1 MVDTVDSKS
10 TAPKAYRFKSDR
22 RHKADP
28 QGLLFYLSQE
38 FLDKL
43 FSFSFRSLVDS
54 LNLFAR
60 YNGLEREGDHDD
72 ADEIDREA
80 G

>member
-1 MVDTVDSKS
+1 L
-10 TAPKAYRFKSDR
+10 PRE
-22 RHKADP
+22 
-28 QGLLFYLSQE
+28 YL
-38 FLDKL
+38 DGL
-43 FSFSFRSLVDS
+43 FSFRFRRLVDS